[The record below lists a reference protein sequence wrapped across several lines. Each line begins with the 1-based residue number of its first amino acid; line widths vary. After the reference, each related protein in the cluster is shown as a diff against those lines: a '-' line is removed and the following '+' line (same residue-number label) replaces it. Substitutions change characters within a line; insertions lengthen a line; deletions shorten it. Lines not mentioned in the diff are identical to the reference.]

1 MNQRIGVERSS
12 NDQQF
17 LNFRRITIR
26 HVENINQRWRDL
38 CFRVAFL
45 RKNGVPHYNF
55 HTVAIP
61 EFMHS
66 MFAIERTVDL
76 DEKFLDRLGAFYA
89 CSAKNHLCFRC
100 EAFKPRAEFQAVYFF
115 I

>member
-1 MNQRIGVERSS
+1 MNQHIGVERSS
-12 NDQQF
+12 NDQQL
-17 LNFRRITIR
+17 LNFCRITIR
-26 HVENINQRWRDL
+26 HVENINQRW
-38 CFRVAFL
+38 CNQCSRVAFL
-45 RKNGVPHYNF
+45 RNNGVPHYYF
-55 HTVAIP
+55 HTFAIP

-76 DEKFLDRLGAFYA
+76 DEKLLDRFGAFYP
-89 CSAKNHLCFRC
+89 CNAKNHLRFWC